1 MFRRIG
7 RHIKEGFYGVARH
20 GAMAVSSASAVT
32 ITLCLMSIFFIFS
45 INLDAITESIEDTV
59 QISVK
64 IDFEHESSEQ
74 LNEINRQIKAIDG
87 VSNTTFYTKEEE
99 LEFYIDLN
107 SDDEASRA
115 IFEPYKEEG
124 ENPFHHMYYVDVEN
138 GDLVQQ
144 VAGKI
149 EQIEGVEEVNY
160 GGESAVMLVTAMNS
174 VRYGGMI
181 LVIALSALAIFL
193 IANTIKLTIYARSK
207 EISIMRSVGATNG
220 YIRAPFVIE
229 GMIIGFLGAVIPVLL
244 SVFGY
249 IYLYDQLGGIWFTDL
264 FKMVDPQPFVLFLA
278 GVLIGIGMLVG
289 LVGSFLSVSK
299 YLRWKR

>member
-1 MFRRIG
+1 MFRRFA

-20 GAMAVSSASAVT
+20 GAMAISSASAVT
-32 ITLCLMSIFFIFS
+32 ITLCLISIFFIFS
-45 INLDAITESIEDTV
+45 YNVDTITTSIEDTV

-64 IDFEHESSEQ
+64 ISFDHEGSEQ

-87 VSNTTFYTKEEE
+87 VTNTTFYTKEEE
-99 LEFYIDLN
+99 LQYYIDMN
-107 SDDEASRA
+107 SEDEEAQA
-115 IFEPYKEEG
+115 IFEPYKED
-124 ENPFHHMYYVDVEN
+124 NPFHHMYYVDVES
-138 GDLVQQ
+138 GDSVQSI
-144 VAGKI
+144 ANRI
-149 EQIEGVEEVNY
+149 SQIEGVDDVNY
-160 GGESAVMLVTAMNS
+160 GGDSAVMLINALDS

-181 LVIALSALAIFL
+181 LVISLSALAIFL
-193 IANTIKLTIYARSK
+193 IANTIKLTIYARNR

-249 IYLYDQLGGIWFTDL
+249 IYLYNYLGGQWFSNL
-264 FKMVDPQPFVLFLA
+264 FVMVAPHPFVLWMALILVA
-278 GVLIGIGMLVG
+278 VGVLVG